1 MTMTST
7 LDKTLTMSLLMQGK
21 LLMPEQIKIKV

>member
-7 LDKTLTMSLLMQGK
+7 LDKTLTMSLLMQEK